1 MRPVF
6 LRDGQRFQGDCGTLR
21 TRKRPCQF
29 RCMRFDLLLM
39 NDAQEQL
46 VAEPRKVG
54 YVWIVYLLLYALAV
68 PWYWPAGYRGPL
80 VLGFPL
86 WVAVSLGAV
95 LLLAAWTGFV
105 IRRYWTEGEEAG

>member
-1 MRPVF
+1 
-6 LRDGQRFQGDCGTLR
+6 
-21 TRKRPCQF
+21 
-29 RCMRFDLLLM
+29 M
-39 NDAQEQL
+39 NDSQKQL
-46 VAEPRKVG
+46 VSEPRKTG

-105 IRRYWTEGEEAG
+105 IHRYWIDAEEQA